1 MTSTLKYEKKP
12 CIFKFLHET
21 RCWPAVLHYSIE
33 SAQYG
38 RNVNKLARPVSLV
51 TADGPRRSHC
61 LSKFY
66 SRLFQKGFPRKLL
79 VPLRWGSVHS
89 VIGRIAK
96 TCRSWL
102 VQCHIFQYSLIF
114 SFKLVRVLLLPFSKK
129 SVKLFVNSLPFSTQ
143 WKMWGF
149 CVGTGV
155 SRFPALTLYA
165 EYILTYRWI
174 GGFFLASLFL
184 RTIYWIE
191 VIWLHLEN
199 PENEVRVK
207 KQSFP
212 ISYFSRNL
220 SWLFFEFQLF
230 QSLFSWNCFIWRLP
244 HGLCRTTADS
254 NSQRYRRN
262 RHVPCITSDTFLTG
276 FLNDFSLHLP

>member
-1 MTSTLKYEKKP
+1 MGLDVHIAFRNSTPVFFRKAFLGNYLFP
-12 CIFKFLHET
+12 CGEAAFIRLSVEL
-21 RCWPAVLHYSIE
+21 R
-33 SAQYG
+33 
-38 RNVNKLARPVSLV
+38 KLAEAGLCSAIFFNILWYF
-51 TADGPRRSHC
+51 
-61 LSKFY
+61 LSNWWEFFCF
-66 SRLFQKGFPRKLL
+66 LFQ
-79 VPLRWGSVHS
+79 
-89 VIGRIAK
+89 
-96 TCRSWL
+96 
-102 VQCHIFQYSLIF
+102 
-114 SFKLVRVLLLPFSKK
+114 KK
-129 SVKLFVNSLPFSTQ
+129 SVKLFVNSLPFNTQ

-174 GGFFLASLFL
+174 GGFFLASFL
-184 RTIYWIE
+184 RTICWIE
-191 VIWLHLEN
+191 VIWLYLEN

-212 ISYFSRNL
+212 VSYFSRNL